1 MLAILS
7 CSQKETVDLIV
18 TNANIYTVDEDFS
31 KAEAF
36 AVHDGKFVATGTSQ
50 EITAK
55 YTSTNTIDAAG
66 QTILPGLIDGHC
78 HFYGLGQNL
87 QVVDLVGT
95 ASYNE
100 VLERVTAF
108 AKSSSRDSRPEG
120 ERSGKANLSKRFIR
134 GRGWD
139 QNDWEVQEFPTK
151 ERLDT
156 MFPDIPVALER
167 VDGHAYLV
175 NQKALD
181 MANIT
186 TTTQVS
192 GGEIVK
198 VNGKITGVLVDKPQ
212 EMIDAVMPQPG
223 KVQNIN
229 SLMEAQEVCF
239 SYGLTTVNDA
249 GLDKEI
255 IELIDSLQTAGDLQ
269 MRIYAMVSNKAKNLD
284 HYLATGKVKTD
295 YLNVRSVKVYGDGA
309 LGSRGAALREEYSD
323 KHGHFGAMITP
334 ANKMNALAK
343 RIVKAGYQMNTHAIG
358 DSANVVALRAYK
370 DALKNTVDPRWK
382 IEHAQV
388 VSLQDFDYF
397 NNKILPSVQP
407 THATSDMYWAEDRVG
422 AERIKGAYAYK
433 DLLNK
438 SGSVILGTDFPVEQV
453 NPFYTFYA
461 AVARKDL
468 KQYPEGGYQMENA
481 LSREETLRGM
491 TIWAAYSNFEENE
504 KGSIEAGKFA
514 DFVILPKDIMTI
526 PEDEIPEM
534 YVNDTYIGGEHV
546 YTIPK

>member
-1 MLAILS
+1 MTRFSFLILIVISFIS
-7 CSQKETVDLIV
+7 CTQQEQVDLII
-18 TNANIYTVDEDFS
+18 TNANIYTVDNAFS
-31 KAEAF
+31 KTEAF
-36 AVHDGKFVATGTSQ
+36 AVKDGKFVATGTTK
-50 EITAK
+50 EITAA
-55 YTSTNTIDAAG
+55 YTSTQAIDAVG

-95 ASYNE
+95 TSFDE
-100 VLERVTAF
+100 VIARVEAF
-108 AKSSSRDSRPEG
+108 AR
-120 ERSGKANLSKRFIR
+120 ANPSKTFVR

-151 ERLDT
+151 ERLDVL
-156 MFPDIPVALER
+156 FPNIPVALER

-186 TTTQVS
+186 AATQVS

-198 VNGKITGVLVDKPQ
+198 VNGKITGVLVDRPQ
-212 EMIDAVMPQPG
+212 EMIDAVMPQASRT
-223 KVQNIN
+223 QNIN
-229 SLMEAQEVCF
+229 SLMGAQEVCF

-255 IELIDSLQTAGDLQ
+255 IEMIDSLQTAGDLQ
-269 MRIYAMVSNKAKNLD
+269 MRVYAMISNKAKNLD
-284 HYLATGKVKTD
+284 HYLTTGKVKTD

-309 LGSRGAALREEYSD
+309 LGSRGAALREDYSD
-323 KHGHFGAMITP
+323 KEGHFGAMITP
-334 ANKMNALAK
+334 ANEMNALAK

-370 DALKNTVDPRWK
+370 NALQSTADPRWK

-388 VSLQDFDYF
+388 VSAADFDYF
-397 NNKILPSVQP
+397 GDKILPSVQP

-422 AERIKGAYAYK
+422 AHRIKGAYAYK

-438 SGSVILGTDFPVEQV
+438 SGKVILGTDFPVEQV

-481 LSREETLRGM
+481 LSREETLKGM
-491 TIWAAYSNFEENE
+491 TIWAAYSNFEEDE
-504 KGSIEAGKFA
+504 KGSIETGKFA

-526 PEDEIPEM
+526 PENEIPAM
-534 YVNDTYIGGEHV
+534 YVNDTYVGGKRV

>member
-1 MLAILS
+1 MTRFSFLILIVISFIS
-7 CSQKETVDLIV
+7 CTQQEQVDLII
-18 TNANIYTVDEDFS
+18 TNANIYTVDNAFS
-31 KAEAF
+31 KTEAF
-36 AVHDGKFVATGTSQ
+36 AVKDGKFVATGTTK
-50 EITAK
+50 EITAA
-55 YTSTNTIDAAG
+55 YTSTQAIDAVG

-95 ASYNE
+95 TSFDE
-100 VLERVTAF
+100 VIARVEDF
-108 AKSSSRDSRPEG
+108 AR
-120 ERSGKANLSKRFIR
+120 ANPSKTFVR

-151 ERLDT
+151 ERLDVL
-156 MFPDIPVALER
+156 FPNIPVALER

-186 TTTQVS
+186 AATQVS

-198 VNGKITGVLVDKPQ
+198 VNGKITGVLVDRPQ
-212 EMIDAVMPQPG
+212 EMIDAVMPQASRT
-223 KVQNIN
+223 QNIN
-229 SLMEAQEVCF
+229 SLMGAQEVCF

-255 IELIDSLQTAGDLQ
+255 IDMIDSLQTAGDLQ
-269 MRIYAMVSNKAKNLD
+269 MRVYAMISNKAKNLD
-284 HYLATGKVKTD
+284 HYLTTGKVKTD

-309 LGSRGAALREEYSD
+309 LGSRGAALREDYSD
-323 KHGHFGAMITP
+323 KEGHFGAMITP
-334 ANKMNALAK
+334 ANEMNALAK

-370 DALKNTVDPRWK
+370 NALQSSADPRWK

-388 VSLQDFDYF
+388 VSAADFDYF
-397 NNKILPSVQP
+397 GDKILPSVQP

-422 AERIKGAYAYK
+422 AHRIKGAYAYK

-438 SGSVILGTDFPVEQV
+438 SGKVILGTDFPVEQV

-481 LSREETLRGM
+481 LSREETLKGM
-491 TIWAAYSNFEENE
+491 TIWAAYSNFEEDE
-504 KGSIEAGKFA
+504 KGSIETGKFA

-526 PEDEIPEM
+526 PENEIPAM
-534 YVNDTYIGGEHV
+534 YVNDTYVGGKRV